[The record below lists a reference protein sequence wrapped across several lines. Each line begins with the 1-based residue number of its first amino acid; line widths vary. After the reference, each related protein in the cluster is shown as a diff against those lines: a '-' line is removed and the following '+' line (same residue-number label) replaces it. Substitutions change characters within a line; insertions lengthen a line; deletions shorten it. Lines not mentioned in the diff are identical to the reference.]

1 MRCALVLALGTGLLL
16 AAGPNVRAQSA
27 AIASAELAPGIQFEV
42 TQLRRMQD
50 KGVTELRFA
59 VLNRSE
65 SDATLKELG
74 LAYHYNLQNIFL
86 IDLGAKKQYDIGQ
99 AAKCLCSTFK
109 DGDGG
114 LVHAGE
120 RREFWAWYGL
130 LPGSAKQVAI
140 QLEGQPPLMNVP
152 VE

>member
-1 MRCALVLALGTGLLL
+1 M
-16 AAGPNVRAQSA
+16 PSSHP
-27 AIASAELAPGIQFEV
+27 ASAS
-42 TQLRRMQD
+42 
-50 KGVTELRFA
+50 
-59 VLNRSE
+59 RSPSSGGCRTRALPSCASPSQNGSD

-130 LPGSAKQVAI
+130 LPGSAKRWRSSSRASRR
-140 QLEGQPPLMNVP
+140 
-152 VE
+152 

>member
-16 AAGPNVRAQSA
+16 VAGPNVQAQSA

-99 AAKCLCSTFK
+99 AAK
-109 DGDGG
+109 
-114 LVHAGE
+114 
-120 RREFWAWYGL
+120 
-130 LPGSAKQVAI
+130 
-140 QLEGQPPLMNVP
+140 
-152 VE
+152 

>member
-1 MRCALVLALGTGLLL
+1 MRSAIVLALAVGLLVGSSL
-16 AAGPNVRAQSA
+16 RAQAQPA
-27 AIASAELAPGIQFEV
+27 AIAAADLAPGIRFEV

-59 VLNRSE
+59 VQNGSD

-130 LPGSAKQVAI
+130 LPGSAKQMAI
-140 QLEGQPPLMNVP
+140 QLEGQPPLMNIP